1 MKCLETRKRDGMK
14 WRRYRTEDGRIVT
27 TFEMP
32 TQVVNL
38 SIDLRRRL
46 AMWESKQK
54 RLALRAQARRLL
66 ADGWKT
72 TAVAHHFG
80 LSDSWV
86 RQIRC
91 AANKAKTA

>member
-14 WRRYRTEDGRIVT
+14 WRRYRTDDGRIVT

-38 SIDLRRRL
+38 SSDLRRRL
-46 AMWESKQK
+46 AMWESKQQK
-54 RLALRAQARRLL
+54 LARKEKAKELL
-66 ADGWKT
+66 AAGWKT
-72 TAVAHHFG
+72 TAVASHFG

-86 RQIRC
+86 RQIRRV
-91 AANKAKTA
+91 AFGKGA

>member
-14 WRRYRTEDGRIVT
+14 WRRYRTDDGRIVT

-38 SIDLRRRL
+38 SSDLRRRL
-46 AMWESKQK
+46 AMWESKQQK
-54 RLALRAQARRLL
+54 LARKEQAKQLL
-66 ADGWKT
+66 AEGWKT
-72 TAVAHHFG
+72 TAVANHFG

-86 RQIRC
+86 RQIRRV
-91 AANKAKTA
+91 AFGKEAQ